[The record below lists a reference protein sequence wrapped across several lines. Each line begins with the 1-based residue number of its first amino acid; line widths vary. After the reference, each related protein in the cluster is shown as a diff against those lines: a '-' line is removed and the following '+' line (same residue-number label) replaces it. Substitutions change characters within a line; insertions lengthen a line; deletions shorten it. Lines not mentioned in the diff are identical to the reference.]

1 MSIDD
6 LRAFLETEQGI
17 CASRELCLEIINEC
31 EPSAQL
37 REKEMLGIDGF
48 TRLIYGIRK
57 LLTKNTCLIFSIQI
71 ERKKLEN
78 NFFLIFW
85 MLSLSSYI
93 I

>member
-48 TRLIYGIRK
+48 TRLVYDIRK
-57 LLTKNTCLIFSIQI
+57 LLIKQYDIFNTDRTSIQI
-71 ERKKLEN
+71 VSILRN
-78 NFFLIFW
+78 
-85 MLSLSSYI
+85 
-93 I
+93 